1 MPEVDLV
8 PVLRRY
14 ADRHKIRSEKWD
26 LVTGSKAEIYDIAKT
41 AYFASEDMGEARGE
55 GDFLHTEKLLLIDQN
70 KRIRGVYN
78 GLSETA
84 MVDLIADIN
93 LLLDQ

>member
-55 GDFLHTEKLLLIDQN
+55 GDFYTQKN
-70 KRIRGVYN
+70 YC
-78 GLSETA
+78 
-84 MVDLIADIN
+84 
-93 LLLDQ
+93 